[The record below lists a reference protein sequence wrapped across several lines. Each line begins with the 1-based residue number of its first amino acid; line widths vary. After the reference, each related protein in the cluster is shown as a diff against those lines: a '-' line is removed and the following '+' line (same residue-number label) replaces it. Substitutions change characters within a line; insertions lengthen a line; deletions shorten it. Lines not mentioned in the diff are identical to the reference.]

1 MFGATVC
8 NPKPAIDL
16 LNSVGVEDYQ
26 YIYRHLPKVS
36 YFIFSLEKILSHS
49 LTPFRDLRY
58 FFFPDPEKKNTVQ
71 KFQIIQVW
79 ASEPW

>member
-1 MFGATVC
+1 MNFTVF
-8 NPKPAIDL
+8 D
-16 LNSVGVEDYQ
+16 S
-26 YIYRHLPKVS
+26 
-36 YFIFSLEKILSHS
+36 FIFKTQISRPLTDVELAYGKGVVFYFFPGKDTEPLTHS
-49 LTPFRDLRY
+49 FSRFAV